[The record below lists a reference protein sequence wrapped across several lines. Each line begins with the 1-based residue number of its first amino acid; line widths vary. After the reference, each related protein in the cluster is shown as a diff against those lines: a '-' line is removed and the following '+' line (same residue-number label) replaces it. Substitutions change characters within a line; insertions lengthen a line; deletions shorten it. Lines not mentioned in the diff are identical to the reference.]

1 MAKKVTGIELI
12 KLYCKKL
19 LAYNVTA
26 LTLEYDGSGDSGDF
40 GSGTVTISPD
50 CAQINKPTTEIDY
63 ADQQT
68 IDAITRSRHVSWDKF
83 IEARRAEK
91 NPVITA
97 EMCDEISD
105 AAFDLLPGGWEIND
119 GSFGSIIIDT
129 ANETI
134 SVEHNERYT
143 EVRSETFNY

>member
-50 CAQINKPTTEIDY
+50 CAQINKRTTEINY

-129 ANETI
+129 ASETI